1 MEIKLK
7 TFIQESWKSESS
19 DSVLIFNMTEWGMS
33 KNEKRTVV
41 YFKNE
46 NANMIWLNELED
58 QDFNVLSILTL
69 KIISSEVT
77 LAWIIL
83 SFSQVLRSEQGY
95 LKE

>member
-1 MEIKLK
+1 
-7 TFIQESWKSESS
+7 
-19 DSVLIFNMTEWGMS
+19 MTEWGMS

-77 LAWIIL
+77 LA
-83 SFSQVLRSEQGY
+83 
-95 LKE
+95 